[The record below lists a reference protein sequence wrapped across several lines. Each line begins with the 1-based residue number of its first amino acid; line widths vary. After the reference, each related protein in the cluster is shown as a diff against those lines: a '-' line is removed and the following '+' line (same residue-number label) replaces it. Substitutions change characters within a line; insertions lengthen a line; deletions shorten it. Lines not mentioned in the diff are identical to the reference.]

1 MKLFRIIVTL
11 SLAIVCIA
19 CASGVQKMGKIQ
31 PDMTPAEVNEIMGDR
46 DGFKTVEKD
55 GATFTLFQ
63 YTNQLCN
70 GHVSV
75 NEKCDFYVIFKNQRV
90 IEIGTKYVRG
100 AAPRMNFMYIFN

>member
-1 MKLFRIIVTL
+1 MR
-11 SLAIVCIA
+11 
-19 CASGVQKMGKIQ
+19 KIQ
-31 PDMTPAEVNEIMGDR
+31 PDMTPSEVNEIMGER

-70 GHVSV
+70 GHVSIE
-75 NEKCDFYVIFKNQRV
+75 EKCDFYVIFKNQRV

-100 AAPRMNFMYIFN
+100 AAPRMNFLYMFY

>member
-1 MKLFRIIVTL
+1 MRFMKVVIAFL
-11 SLAIVCIA
+11 LAAVCVA
-19 CASGVQKMGKIQ
+19 CASGVQKMRKIQ

-70 GHVSV
+70 GHVL
-75 NEKCDFYVIFKNQRV
+75 NCIQ
-90 IEIGTKYVRG
+90 I
-100 AAPRMNFMYIFN
+100 